1 MPNYGVGYFLGVVQ
15 IVGEVL
21 RKYSN
26 LIVKGCLTMIVPCI
40 ERQDYLENLRGKVLV
55 KFDLKMVSMEVKVFL
70 VGMIVLYQRKYLL
83 FRLLNLVHIE
93 HMSVKSNIVSV
104 Q

>member
-1 MPNYGVGYFLGVVQ
+1 MPNYGVGYFHGVAQ

-26 LIVKGCLTMIVPCI
+26 LIVKGRLTMIVLCI
-40 ERQDYLENLRGKVLV
+40 ERQDYLENLSGKVLV
-55 KFDLKMVSMEVKVFL
+55 KFDLKMVSVEVKLIL

-83 FRLLNLVHIE
+83 VRLLN
-93 HMSVKSNIVSV
+93 
-104 Q
+104 

>member
-1 MPNYGVGYFLGVVQ
+1 MPNYGVGYFLGVAQ

-26 LIVKGCLTMIVPCI
+26 LIVKGRLTMIVLCI
-40 ERQDYLENLRGKVLV
+40 ERQDYLENLSGKVLV
-55 KFDLKMVSMEVKVFL
+55 KFDLKMVSMEVKLIL

-83 FRLLNLVHIE
+83 VRLLN
-93 HMSVKSNIVSV
+93 
-104 Q
+104 